1 MFRDAVSLCWCLWYK
16 TYHPKAAEEELR
28 AINSY
33 FQSNYLQ
40 KFLDLVKYLFDLHIC
55 STDYVF
61 QLCHFHCLSIL
72 SDMMVT

>member
-16 TYHPKAAEEELR
+16 TYHPKAAEKELR

-40 KFLDLVKYLFDLHIC
+40 KIFGFGKVPL
-55 STDYVF
+55 
-61 QLCHFHCLSIL
+61 
-72 SDMMVT
+72 